1 MINGRRRKTTALNRM
16 DANATA
22 VVAIVG
28 LVVSVG
34 GSVLAVINHTRI
46 RSMCCGRKLEVSL
59 DVDKTS
65 PGAYTPPKTPKNG
78 ALKISAP
85 NVEV

>member
-1 MINGRRRKTTALNRM
+1 M

-22 VVAIVG
+22 VVAVIG
-28 LVVSVG
+28 LVISVG
-34 GSVLAVINHTRI
+34 GSILAIVNHTRI
-46 RSMCCGRKLEVSL
+46 RSVCCGKKLEVSL

-65 PGAYTPPKTPKNG
+65 PGRDTPPKTPKNG

>member
-1 MINGRRRKTTALNRM
+1 M
-16 DANATA
+16 DSNATA

-34 GSVLAVINHTRI
+34 GSVLAIVNHTRI
-46 RSMCCGRKLEVSL
+46 RSVCCGKKLEVSL

-65 PGAYTPPKTPKNG
+65 PGADTPPKTPKNG